1 MPWAAII
8 PAVIGA
14 AGSYLAARKASK
26 AGKPTKTQTLLEQQ
40 LYDINSKTGP
50 MGLDQTQQGLAG
62 LDSIEEYLRKLGYG
76 DWSTKLDVLSPE
88 LTAQDDTSRTA
99 NSMDLALAPYKA
111 GSAER
116 RVGVLDDAVRRRNDA
131 ILGLKTDAIGGLGE
145 IANQRANIG
154 TSLLS
159 GTSSSS
165 LGTLGAILG
174 RRNAS
179 FDQQRSAGNALFEL
193 LKLFGGMN
201 FGGTGAGATAAAGGS
216 KGGSTGGTAGKFG
229 YG

>member
-1 MPWAAII
+1 MTWGSIA
-8 PAVIGA
+8 IGA
-14 AGSYLAARKASK
+14 GTAIAGYFGSQAAKK
-26 AGKPTKTQTLLEQQ
+26 AGKPTKGQSILEQQ
-40 LYDINSKTGP
+40 LIDQNAKTGP
-50 MGLDQTQQGLAG
+50 MGIGQVTQGISG
-62 LDSIEEYLRKLGYG
+62 LDEIQDYLRKLGYG
-76 DWSTKLDVLSPE
+76 DWSTKLDTLAPE
-88 LTAQDDTSRTA
+88 LTAQDDTVRTA

-201 FGGTGAGATAAAGGS
+201 FGGTGAGATAASGGS
-216 KGGSTGGTAGKFG
+216 KGGSTGGAAGKYG